1 MEKSS
6 SVLRKLSE
14 LPETQ
19 KTIPQSQE
27 HSMET
32 KWEMQPSDR
41 KIKRNQE
48 NPGAEVYNE
57 WNEKKNNKTLTEGLN
72 IRMVQTEECELED
85 RTSEIIQ

>member
-1 MEKSS
+1 MFMEKSS

-48 NPGAEVYNE
+48 NPEVYNE
-57 WNEKKNNKTLTEGLN
+57 WNEKKKQHFNRRPKH
-72 IRMVQTEECELED
+72 
-85 RTSEIIQ
+85 